1 MILSSVSGIDTKT
14 RQIALLEI
22 IHAWFILNLA
32 LYPVVVI
39 TKSGVNTGCSLF
51 TRPHTK
57 RGESYQFIIVN
68 KRSARITL
76 KYYWISL
83 VNALWSSMSIFN
95 LIAYTT
101 IISWFSYITSSFYA
115 STTKTDHSSLNKTIK
130 TLITFILIHNWK
142 LNNLQNIAASTLIGS
157 FTPTSCCYYLTNR
170 WVICG
175 QGNGFDIL
183 VYMEK

>member
-22 IHAWFILNLA
+22 IHAWLNLNLA

-76 KYYWISL
+76 KNYWISL

-95 LIAYTT
+95 LIAYV
-101 IISWFSYITSSFYA
+101 ISWFSYVTSSFYA
-115 STTKTDHSSLNKTIK
+115 STTKTDHSSLNKTIE
-130 TLITFILIHNWK
+130 TLIAIILIHNWK
-142 LNNLQNIAASTLIGS
+142 LNNL
-157 FTPTSCCYYLTNR
+157 
-170 WVICG
+170 
-175 QGNGFDIL
+175 
-183 VYMEK
+183 